1 MNEKLIKFIQEKL
14 EEYEIDY
21 EAIGSISDR
30 YSFKVNNFICKVALN
45 DIGKNKNMME
55 YAFFPE
61 LQPFAIK
68 CYGCYEDGLVALF
81 ECPEGFNDDTQELFG
96 KISDSFLRDLN
107 NFLDDYSNWGFRD
120 DNSLVILDFDNKEE
134 RK

>member
-55 YAFFPE
+55 YAFFSRTA
-61 LQPFAIK
+61 AI
-68 CYGCYEDGLVALF
+68 CNQVLWML
-81 ECPEGFNDDTQELFG
+81 
-96 KISDSFLRDLN
+96 
-107 NFLDDYSNWGFRD
+107 
-120 DNSLVILDFDNKEE
+120 
-134 RK
+134 